1 MTRCAGAF
9 ALVMLT
15 AAAAGAQ
22 PTAQPTAQPA
32 VQPTAQ
38 YDFLIKGGHVVDP
51 KNGVDAVR
59 DVAIKDGRI
68 AAVAADIPASSALK
82 SVDASGLHVTPGL
95 IDIHVHVYP
104 GEKKNDY
111 AGGDWS
117 VYPDGFTLR
126 SCVTTVTDV
135 GTSGWRNFDD
145 FKSRIIDQ
153 SKTRVTAFL
162 NIVGSGMG
170 SGQIEQNV
178 ADMDVKATADKAL
191 AHKGVVVGIKSAHY
205 NGTDWIPY
213 ERAAEVGRIADIP
226 VMVDF
231 GGNLRAGRTLMDLF
245 TKYFRAGDI
254 YTHMY
259 GGRRGEQDEVTGG
272 PSAAMVEGRK
282 RGVLFDVGHGGA
294 SFRYASAVPM
304 IMAGFLPDSISTD
317 LHTSSMNSA
326 MKSMTNL
333 MGKVMA
339 MGVPFADVIRMSTW
353 NPARQIKLEELGHL
367 TVGAPADVAVLRI
380 AQGQFGFAD
389 PVGGRIAS
397 SQRLECELTV
407 RDGKV
412 VYDLN
417 GLIADPWES
426 LPADARGGDP
436 RWDRTRGH

>member
-1 MTRCAGAF
+1 MTRCAGAL
-9 ALVMLT
+9 ALTVLT

-22 PTAQPTAQPA
+22 PAPPTAP
-32 VQPTAQ
+32 

-68 AAVAADIPASSALK
+68 AAVAVDIPASSALK

-95 IDIHVHVYP
+95 IDIHVHVFP
-104 GEKKNDY
+104 GEKTDDY

-117 VYPDGFTLR
+117 VYPDGFTFR

-145 FKSRIIDQ
+145 FKTRIIDQ

-170 SGQIEQNV
+170 SGTIEQNV
-178 ADMDVKATADKAL
+178 DDMDVKATADTAL

-205 NGTDWIPY
+205 NGKDWIPY
-213 ERAAEVGRIADIP
+213 ERAAEVGRLADIP

-231 GGNLRAGRTLMDLF
+231 GGNVRAGRTLMDLF
-245 TKYFRAGDI
+245 TKHFRAGDI

-259 GGRRGEQDEVTGG
+259 GGRRGEQDEATGG

-304 IMAGFLPDSISTD
+304 IKAGFLPDSISTD

-339 MGVPFADVIRMSTW
+339 MGVPFNDVVRMSTW

-412 VYDLN
+412 VHDLN

-436 RWDRTRGH
+436 RWDRTRGHE